1 MKLINFEEGRA
12 NCLRTIFLGE
22 LYLDVRGWE
31 EHLVLVQPRG
41 IFEIC
46 LFEQYGRE
54 PRMVLNRESINHEGD
69 LLSIDYRHDLR
80 LLVTGAV
87 DGRIKIWNMS
97 KVLIYE
103 ILAGQ
108 ELQHALWGLQD
119 NLLVF
124 LNNKMYGLREAIS
137 LSPKELE
144 QLQDQFE

>member
-1 MKLINFEEGRA
+1 
-12 NCLRTIFLGE
+12 
-22 LYLDVRGWE
+22 
-31 EHLVLVQPRG
+31 
-41 IFEIC
+41 
-46 LFEQYGRE
+46 
-54 PRMVLNRESINHEGD
+54 
-69 LLSIDYRHDLR
+69 
-80 LLVTGAV
+80 
-87 DGRIKIWNMS
+87 MS

>member
-1 MKLINFEEGRA
+1 MI
-12 NCLRTIFLGE
+12 
-22 LYLDVRGWE
+22 
-31 EHLVLVQPRG
+31 
-41 IFEIC
+41 
-46 LFEQYGRE
+46 
-54 PRMVLNRESINHEGD
+54 LNRESINHEGD

-103 ILAGQ
+103 ILTGQ

-137 LSPKELE
+137 LSSKELE
-144 QLQDQFE
+144 QLQDHFEEDFDIDRETLLTDYLRDHIAKFKEKQIRVRHVRRYIS